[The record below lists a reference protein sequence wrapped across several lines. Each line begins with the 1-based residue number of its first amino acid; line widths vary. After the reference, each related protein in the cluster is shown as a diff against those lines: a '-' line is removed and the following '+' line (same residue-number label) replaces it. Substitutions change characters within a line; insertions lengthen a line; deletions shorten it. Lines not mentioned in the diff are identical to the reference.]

1 MQSNKDNKA
10 TFKGRGMIWAGN
22 SCHRPRSMK
31 KEYGNFPFSHEII
44 LKQNYIVILAIRF
57 IQPRPPAL
65 SLLYVAGPSGSASVH
80 EISATKHV
88 AWFTYSL
95 LLRRQLL
102 WSEVDGRKIQL
113 VSPTLFISFSYN
125 KEPLMSKR
133 S

>member
-1 MQSNKDNKA
+1 
-10 TFKGRGMIWAGN
+10 
-22 SCHRPRSMK
+22 MK

-65 SLLYVAGPSGSASVH
+65 SLLYVAGPSGFASVH

-102 WSEVDGRKIQL
+102 WSEVDGRKIQ
-113 VSPTLFISFSYN
+113 FSVANVIY
-125 KEPLMSKR
+125 LIFL
-133 S
+133 